1 MNKTC
6 DCMRKRMCK
15 SCSYVNPINVPAL
28 DYDYWNETFW
38 LNNATTNG
46 WGATL
51 GITNQG
57 LNTGDNLSGYGISNT
72 KSASNNKKLK
82 RVYEYQGKIYEKGST
97 LIYNNNELRSIADIP
112 NVKKSFR
119 YEYN

>member
-1 MNKTC
+1 MSKIC
-6 DCMRKRMCK
+6 ECMRKKMCK
-15 SCSYVNPINVPAL
+15 SCSYPNGSNIPPL
-28 DYDYWNETFW
+28 EYDYWNQTFW

-57 LNTGDNLSGYGISNT
+57 LNTGDNSSGYGISDT
-72 KSASNNKKLK
+72 RSSSNNKRLK
-82 RVYEYQGKIYEKGST
+82 RLYEYEGRFYESPST
-97 LIYNNNELRSIADIP
+97 LLFYNNRWTPIADIP

-119 YEYN
+119 YVE